1 MSKPIKISKF
11 KKNVS
16 DSHFIHFFTVFSG
29 IFLVMT
35 VIILQ
40 VMRYGVYSSVDS
52 SLKYISTHPKN
63 YINMVMSRTAAYLDN
78 SNIASVKLKPGGQTV
93 ANTDIILFTSEEEV
107 INYFDAFSN
116 YQFLKPNK
124 KNLGGIS
131 ELTLTNIFGQD
142 ETYHAVTVKVNNPAY
157 PNVTYM
163 TAIVN
168 IDQLVN
174 AKER

>member
-1 MSKPIKISKF
+1 
-11 KKNVS
+11 
-16 DSHFIHFFTVFSG
+16 
-29 IFLVMT
+29 
-35 VIILQ
+35 
-40 VMRYGVYSSVDS
+40 
-52 SLKYISTHPKN
+52 
-63 YINMVMSRTAAYLDN
+63 
-78 SNIASVKLKPGGQTV
+78 IASVKLKPGGQTV

-157 PNVTYM
+157 PNV
-163 TAIVN
+163 
-168 IDQLVN
+168 
-174 AKER
+174 